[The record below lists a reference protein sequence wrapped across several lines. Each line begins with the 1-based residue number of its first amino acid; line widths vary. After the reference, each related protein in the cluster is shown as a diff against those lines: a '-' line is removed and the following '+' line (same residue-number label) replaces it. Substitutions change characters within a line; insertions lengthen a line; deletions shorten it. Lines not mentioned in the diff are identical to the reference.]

1 MESLHI
7 SSFVYASNTGSIRDN
22 TAPEAEGM
30 QSGGKRCRKPQ
41 QISYALPVKLALQAV
56 QLDDLPAA
64 ALLQQQTEL
73 LSPLCLTWA
82 PEHSM
87 PPTDNAEMVSSR
99 AVQVRAFRHIPGAD
113 VQSCASD

>member
-1 MESLHI
+1 
-7 SSFVYASNTGSIRDN
+7 
-22 TAPEAEGM
+22 M
-30 QSGGKRCRKPQ
+30 QNGGKCCRKPQ
-41 QISYALPVKLALQAV
+41 QISYALPVKLAQLAGAAV
-56 QLDDLPAA
+56 PPDDLPAA

-87 PPTDNAEMVSSR
+87 PPTDNAEMVSFR
-99 AVQVRAFRHIPGAD
+99 AVQVRACRHIPGAD